1 MEKLI
6 LKDKTE
12 ILVEGGMTENHF
24 ETIVTGYDEMQKLY
38 NSLTNDNLSEFEV
51 LNDAGVTCAVIK
63 NKTLSRER
71 RFETIEGTENIRA
84 KVILEDVDT
93 RDVRLSANE
102 AKLDYLVMMQDM

>member
-1 MEKLI
+1 MEKI
-6 LKDKTE
+6 RLKDTTE
-12 ILVEGGMTENHF
+12 INVEGGMTESHF

-63 NKTLSRER
+63 NKTLSRKR
-71 RFETIEGTENIRA
+71 RFETIEDTENIRV